1 MTRHLIP
8 FLLAALAGTANAGG
22 TGSVVYDPMNHAEN
36 ITTAMQ
42 TTANLAE
49 TVKIAEL
56 TQLQYLM
63 DLQNYLTSGD
73 IRLLEQQ
80 AQYKSLKQLR
90 GELESLLATGENA
103 RDRIMQR
110 FREYVASPL
119 DFEDYVSRERQL
131 AERRLGKNAVIF
143 AAEQQA
149 LADLDHQHAVVQ
161 RLGRQVA
168 TATGTNQ
175 LLQHLNEHM
184 SLVAAQNSQVIALA
198 AHQGHRAAEQ
208 VVEDEA
214 RKSAELDAR
223 ESHRRSMDVEL
234 DGIGRMLGD

>member
-1 MTRHLIP
+1 MRHLIP
-8 FLLAALAGTANAGG
+8 LFFLAIAAGTAHAGG
-22 TGSVVYDPMNHAEN
+22 SGSVVYDPMNHAEN

-49 TVKIAEL
+49 TIKIAET
-56 TQLQYLM
+56 TQLQYLLE
-63 DLQNYLTSGD
+63 LQNYLSSGD

-80 AQYKSLKQLR
+80 AANKQMRALR

-110 FREYVASPL
+110 FKEYVASPL
-119 DFEDYVSRERQL
+119 DWQGYIARERQL

-143 AAEQQA
+143 ATEQQA
-149 LADLDHQHAVVQ
+149 LQDLDQQHAVVQ
-161 RLGRQVA
+161 RLGREVA

-175 LLQHLNEHM
+175 LLQILSQHM
-184 SLVAAQNSQVIALA
+184 SLVATQNSQVIALA
-198 AHQGHRAAEQ
+198 AHQGHRQAEQ
-208 VVEDEA
+208 VVEAEA

-234 DGIGRMLGD
+234 DGIGRMMGD